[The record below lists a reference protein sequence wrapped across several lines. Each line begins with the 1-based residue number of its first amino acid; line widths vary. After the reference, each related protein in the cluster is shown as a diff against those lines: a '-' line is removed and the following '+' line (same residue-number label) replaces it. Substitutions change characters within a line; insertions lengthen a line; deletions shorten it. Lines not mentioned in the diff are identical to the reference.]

1 MQYIFAFEN
10 AVGVPAGRWALGGWV
25 SDKCRVN
32 QSRIRLLADPFIE
45 FYFNGNGKKKQK
57 TLLSSTEDKIHGTFY
72 SVTYVLEST
81 PFESFLST
89 F

>member
-32 QSRIRLLADPFIE
+32 QLLADPFIE
-45 FYFNGNGKKKQK
+45 FYFNGNGRKEQK
-57 TLLSSTEDKIHGTFY
+57 TLLSSTEDKIQGKFI
-72 SVTYVLEST
+72 VLLM
-81 PFESFLST
+81 F
-89 F
+89 